1 MDHLP
6 ANQHLLE
13 FLFQEYEE
21 ETQILLE
28 ELSKFYQEFPW
39 DETVLS
45 PNLLTIDK
53 KIEDEDVDNSFNRR
67 GDKIEFYRT
76 VFVITAHFLD

>member
-1 MDHLP
+1 MDHIP

-13 FLFQEYEE
+13 FLFQEYYEE
-21 ETQILLE
+21 EMEILLE
-28 ELSKFYQEFPW
+28 ELYQEFSL